1 MTEAPKSS
9 VAGTEAPAVDAGTN
23 HGAEALRYVL
33 NGVTATF
40 VNWAV
45 MRLCLDV
52 FHLPW
57 AWLAYWVGALFGITT
72 SFLGSRYFVFRKND
86 RPVLG
91 QAVKFLSAYV
101 IIALL
106 ASGVMHV
113 WVDWLHLD
121 SNLGFLMATAV
132 QVVLSYFGNKFLVFT

>member
-1 MTEAPKSS
+1 M
-9 VAGTEAPAVDAGTN
+9 
-23 HGAEALRYVL
+23 
-33 NGVTATF
+33 
-40 VNWAV
+40 
-45 MRLCLDV
+45 
-52 FHLPW
+52 
-57 AWLAYWVGALFGITT
+57 AYWVGALFGITT

-86 RPVLG
+86 RPVMG

>member
-1 MTEAPKSS
+1 MTEAPEPS
-9 VAGTEAPAVDAGTN
+9 VTGNEAPAVDAGTN
-23 HGAEALRYVL
+23 HGAEALRYVV

-86 RPVLG
+86 RPVMG